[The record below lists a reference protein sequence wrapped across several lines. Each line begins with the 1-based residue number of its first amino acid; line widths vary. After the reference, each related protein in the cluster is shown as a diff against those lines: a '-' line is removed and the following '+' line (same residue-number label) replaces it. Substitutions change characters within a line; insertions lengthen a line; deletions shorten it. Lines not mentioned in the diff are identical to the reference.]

1 MTTSPETALGAGG
14 EGGEGPAD
22 PPSLSIPHG
31 WGAAAPCGAPGLGP
45 ILQHGAGG
53 HGGAGAAPLQQR
65 DLPVGSQIG
74 VCPVGFAWWEGV
86 KCLQGCPLVPEAE
99 AGQRG
104 TANPA
109 LRCRDP
115 VPEQGPSL
123 SLLICVTVAATLLQ
137 HG

>member
-1 MTTSPETALGAGG
+1 MVLPGSAPSCSTGRVGTAVLGLL
-14 EGGEGPAD
+14 
-22 PPSLSIPHG
+22 PSS
-31 WGAAAPCGAPGLGP
+31 
-45 ILQHGAGG
+45 
-53 HGGAGAAPLQQR
+53 R
-65 DLPVGSQIG
+65 G
-74 VCPVGFAWWEGV
+74 VCRWGPKSGFAWWEGV
-86 KCLQGCPLVPEAE
+86 KCLQDCALVPEAE

-109 LRCRDP
+109 LRCGDP

>member
-1 MTTSPETALGAGG
+1 MREERGERGLQTPPRSASHMGGGLQPHVVLLGSAPSCSMGRVGTAVLGLLPSSRGICQW
-14 EGGEGPAD
+14 GPK
-22 PPSLSIPHG
+22 S
-31 WGAAAPCGAPGLGP
+31 
-45 ILQHGAGG
+45 
-53 HGGAGAAPLQQR
+53 
-65 DLPVGSQIG
+65 
-74 VCPVGFAWWEGV
+74 GFAWWEGV

-104 TANPA
+104 TANSA